1 MTDAGP
7 KLLTRTPLGAVVA
20 LGVPLA
26 LAAVVQFGFNLT
38 EVWVFGQVGD
48 GGASLAGAAASDIV
62 TGIFALLANG
72 LGMAAV
78 AEISYCHGARDA
90 LGERRHARQAL
101 VLGFILSALS
111 AVVGLLAD
119 PVGALV
125 MAEGPT
131 RVEGTAFLRIM
142 ALGGF
147 GTIFIAFTIAIL
159 RARGDSVRPLALVAV
174 MSLATLGLEAVY
186 VLGLFGVERGGVV
199 AAGWITVVL
208 RGAAALIGLVMIA
221 RSLSLRPPPGERF
234 IVWPALV
241 QQVRLGLTS
250 AMQQATRLVGFLVLL
265 AIVSAR
271 FGEADG
277 TNPTYTAVNVWIK
290 LDLPTIIL
298 AFAWGGAV
306 APVVGMGLGAG
317 RPVFARRAAWSGVGA
332 VVLTALVTMTVM
344 LLFAGPLAAAF
355 IPDDPA
361 AVVLT
366 DALYRFAAPVYAFFT
381 TGIVIAMAYN
391 GAGNMRSPLMWDA
404 AIILAVQSTLAFAL
418 ARPEGLGL
426 DGVGIAI
433 AISAVL
439 QGVVPALLLRRAS
452 WHRDAL
458 GG

>member
-1 MTDAGP
+1 MSDLGP
-7 KLLTRTPLGAVVA
+7 KLLTRSPLGAVLA

-26 LAAVVQFGFNLT
+26 LAAVFQFGFNLT
-38 EVWVFGQVGD
+38 EVWIFGQVGD

-72 LGMAAV
+72 LGNAAV
-78 AEISYCHGARDA
+78 AEISYCHGAGDP

-101 VLGFILSALS
+101 VLGGMLSLLS
-111 AVVGLLAD
+111 AVIGLLAD

-125 MAEGPT
+125 MAEGAT
-131 RVEGTAFLRIM
+131 RAEGTAFLRIM

-147 GTIFIAFTIAIL
+147 GTIYIAFTIAIL
-159 RARGDSVRPLALVAV
+159 RARGDSVRPLVLVAV
-174 MSLATLGLEAVY
+174 MSLGTLGLEAVY

-199 AAGWITVVL
+199 AAGWITVIL
-208 RGAAALIGLVMIA
+208 RGAAAVIGLWMIG
-221 RSLSLRPPPGERF
+221 RSISLRPPVGERF
-234 IVWPALV
+234 IVWSALV

-250 AMQQATRLVGFLVLL
+250 ALQQATRLVGFLVLL

-290 LDLPTIIL
+290 LDLPTLIL

-317 RPVFARRAAWSGVGA
+317 RPAFARRAAWSGVGA
-332 VVLTALVTMTVM
+332 VVLTSLVTMTIM

-355 IPDDPA
+355 IPDDTA
-361 AVVLT
+361 AVQLT

-381 TGIVIAMAYN
+381 TGIVISMAYN
-391 GAGNMRSPLMWDA
+391 GAGNMRTPLLWDA
-404 AIILAVQSTLAFAL
+404 TLILAVQSTVAL
-418 ARPEGLGL
+418 ALAQP
-426 DGVGIAI
+426 DGFGIDGIGIAI
-433 AISAVL
+433 ALSAVL
-439 QGVVPALLLRRAS
+439 QGVIPALFLRRAA
-452 WHRDAL
+452 WHRETLA
-458 GG
+458 G